1 MPFDR
6 RIRTRPWPL
15 LVGVCLVTA
24 GAWGVY
30 AWRFAGHDESAG
42 RRVVANREETR
53 HDATPLRAT
62 AAPTPRPEPDATGR
76 LSAEHQDTAGSSRDE
91 TTEPKPI
98 ELTGVVEPDGPP
110 SAMRAN
116 TASGSGGAIE
126 ITVGRVHP
134 EMLASAASGLRRG
147 RAAIDRGD
155 LLTARQTLSAALDRG
170 LSPADESYARSE
182 LQRLADTLLFSRAVV
197 GNDPLAETH
206 VVAAGESL
214 AAIASQYRTTPA
226 LLAAINQLSDP
237 NRIRV
242 NARIKVIKGPFH
254 AVIDKS
260 DHRLDVYLGNTFVRS
275 FRVGLGTNGGTP
287 TGTWRVRNKLKNP
300 EWTDPVTGQLYL
312 ADDPTNPIG
321 ERWIGLEGI
330 AGEAVGREGFGIH
343 GTIDPDS
350 IGENMSMGCIRLI
363 AEEVEILFDLL
374 IDGGSQ
380 VVIRP

>member
-42 RRVVANREETR
+42 RRMVANREEIR

-62 AAPTPRPEPDATGR
+62 PAPTPRPDPYATGPVLKDR
-76 LSAEHQDTAGSSRDE
+76 RHTAGEE
-91 TTEPKPI
+91 TTEPEPI
-98 ELTGVVEPDGPP
+98 EVRDVVEPNSAP

-126 ITVGRVHP
+126 ITVGQVRP
-134 EMLASAASGLRRG
+134 EMLASAATGLRRG

-170 LSPADESYARSE
+170 LAPADESYARGE

-197 GNDPLAETH
+197 GNDLLTETH

-214 AAIASQYRTTPA
+214 AAIASRYHTTTA
-226 LLAAINQLSDP
+226 LLATINQLSDP

-242 NARIKVIKGPFH
+242 NARIKVVKGPFH

-287 TGTWRVRNKLKNP
+287 TGTWRVRNKLENP

-330 AGEAVGREGFGIH
+330 SGEAVGREGYGIH
-343 GTIDPDS
+343 GTIDPAS

-374 IDGGSQ
+374 IDGDSQ